1 MLIPRQ
7 VHLFADDT
15 NIFVCG
21 HSYEIAVQKA
31 NMILTSVSSYMHAN
45 KLHINMKK
53 CCFMHFKP
61 KGPSFKKNLDQP
73 EVPPI
78 KINDF
83 EIKEVDNTKFLGV
96 TIDKELSWI
105 PHLTTLAK
113 KLRCCTGQ
121 LNRIKKYLPTS
132 LHKNLYHTL
141 FESHLSYGI
150 TVWGGI
156 SISKLKSVFT
166 AQKHCIR
173 IMFGDNEAYLEKHR
187 TAART
192 RDIDTQKLGPEFFEK
207 EHTKPLLNN
216 NEILTVHNL
225 YNYHVLLCIGMLL
238 KSHTPIAI
246 YAMFKVSRRKPT
258 LIIVPTQAESFVF
271 KASILWNTY
280 QTLPEGRDIRDFTIG
295 ISFLKNRVKSL
306 LLKRQQIG
314 DEVEWHPQSNFNIT
328 DS

>member
-1 MLIPRQ
+1 
-7 VHLFADDT
+7 
-15 NIFVCG
+15 
-21 HSYEIAVQKA
+21 
-31 NMILTSVSSYMHAN
+31 
-45 KLHINMKK
+45 
-53 CCFMHFKP
+53 MHFKP

-83 EIKEVDNTKFLGV
+83 EIKEVDNNKFLGV

-105 PHLTTLAK
+105 HHLTTLAK

-192 RDIDTQKLGPEFFEK
+192 RDIRETNRRSE
-207 EHTKPLLNN
+207 LN
-216 NEILTVHNL
+216 ILFDNS
-225 YNYHVLLCIGMLL
+225 NQF
-238 KSHTPIAI
+238 I
-246 YAMFKVSRRKPT
+246 Y
-258 LIIVPTQAESFVF
+258 Q
-271 KASILWNTY
+271 Y
-280 QTLPEGRDIRDFTIG
+280 
-295 ISFLKNRVKSL
+295 
-306 LLKRQQIG
+306 
-314 DEVEWHPQSNFNIT
+314 SNQ
-328 DS
+328 